1 MAENI
6 NLCNGNVLPTST
18 ALFDPNLLLYFKM
31 YHFDR
36 LCRIIGQCNAVLA
49 AIVLEN
55 IKKHYENKYV
65 GQIWFNKLQA
75 YCNFANKLLV
85 KYLRIFFHCQAG
97 SLHISK

>member
-31 YHFDR
+31 HHFDR
-36 LCRIIGQCNAVLA
+36 LCRIIGQCNAVLT
-49 AIVLEN
+49 AIVLESV
-55 IKKHYENKYV
+55 KKHYEKKYL

-75 YCNFANKLLV
+75 YCK
-85 KYLRIFFHCQAG
+85 
-97 SLHISK
+97 